1 MSIASMIFG
10 GTIMLSIMG
19 GVNFYVA
26 RQLFQWLNLLL
37 PQLNAKV
44 YIGIYIF
51 LAIAMILGLLPLPA
65 AIKNT
70 LGWIGA
76 HFYGFF
82 IYLLIFTFAAD
93 MIMLL
98 CNITQI
104 IPSPIPHI
112 ILFYKG
118 LIVVLLTVGVVSY
131 GLYNANQVKL
141 VSYEIQL
148 KDATLDDMKIVMIS
162 DSHMGT
168 VNSFERN
175 LERIV
180 QEINDLNPDI
190 VCIAGDIFND
200 DFNSIRNP
208 ERAASLFR
216 NINPKYGVF
225 ACFGNHDGGRTLDQM
240 KQFLEDSKIKL
251 LNDEY
256 LIIDDR
262 FALFGRLDS
271 SPIGGFGEMERRDI
285 SEMIISVGANMP
297 VIVIDHNPSHIN
309 EYGGEVDLILAGH
322 SHRGQVFP
330 GSLIT
335 RAIFDVDYGHYQK
348 DENSPHAIV
357 SSGVS
362 TWGPPMRVGTNN
374 EIVSIILR

>member
-348 DENSPHAIV
+348 DKNSPHAIV